1 MAHPAVPADLLQ
13 SVVAYFGPRQVIL
26 FGSHARGEAGP
37 DSDID
42 LVVVLDDDAPRGTR
56 LRQFKKRRGLS
67 TLLRHCS
74 GGEVI
79 FTVAPRSSAPCR
91 IRSCR
96 RGVSFMEKTSNQR
109 AHAHE
114 RGPD

>member
-1 MAHPAVPADLLQ
+1 MARPAVPADLLQ
-13 SVVAYFGPRQVIL
+13 SVVAYFSPRQVIL

-42 LVVVLDDDAPRGTR
+42 LVVVLDDDAPRKPLLDCGSS
-56 LRQFKKRRGLS
+56 KREGLS

-79 FTVAPRSSAPCR
+79 SHPS
-91 IRSCR
+91 R
-96 RGVSFMEKTSNQR
+96 RDHRLLAVSVLREGVSFMEKTSNQARR
-109 AHAHE
+109 A
-114 RGPD
+114 